1 MIFSGDDGIVV
12 VSGVEE
18 GDEAMEPTGVPAA
31 LRERLGQEAT
41 AGLLEFS
48 RTTGRAWREDVLSVV
63 TERFERRLT
72 EEISGLRVEMANG
85 FASLRQEMTQGL
97 AQLRQE
103 IAATK
108 VDLIKWSFVFWTGQV
123 VVLGGLMAIMR

>member
-1 MIFSGDDGIVV
+1 
-12 VSGVEE
+12 
-18 GDEAMEPTGVPAA
+18 MEPISVPGA
-31 LRERLGQEAT
+31 LRDRLGEDGT
-41 AGLLEFS
+41 AGLVELFQ
-48 RTTGRAWREDVLSVV
+48 TAGRAWREDVLSVA

-123 VVLGGLMAIMR
+123 VVLGGLMAILR

>member
-1 MIFSGDDGIVV
+1 
-12 VSGVEE
+12 
-18 GDEAMEPTGVPAA
+18 MEPTGVPAA

-48 RTTGRAWREDVLSVV
+48 QTTGRAWREDVLSVV
-63 TERFERRLT
+63 TDRFERRLT
-72 EEISGLRVEMANG
+72 EEISGLRVDMANG
-85 FASLRQEMTQGL
+85 FASLRQE
-97 AQLRQE
+97 
-103 IAATK
+103 IAVTK

>member
-1 MIFSGDDGIVV
+1 MIH
-12 VSGVEE
+12 VS
-18 GDEAMEPTGVPAA
+18 
-31 LRERLGQEAT
+31 
-41 AGLLEFS
+41 S
-48 RTTGRAWREDVLSVV
+48 RANIESAVDRI
-63 TERFERRLT
+63 TERFEGRLT